1 MRPKITL
8 LLLLAFVALAS
19 SAYVLIKTENEK
31 TSCQNKCNGKKS
43 TAPQPSGDG
52 DDLLNASFNHFIVS
66 TIP

>member
-8 LLLLAFVALAS
+8 LLLIAFVALAS

-31 TSCQNKCNGKKS
+31 TSCQNKCNRKES
-43 TAPQPSGDG
+43 TAPQPSGDCN
-52 DDLLNASFNHFIVS
+52 DLMNASFNHFIVS